1 MAISIPYP
9 YPCSRPRP
17 SPFTHSPREVCF
29 LAFFFLAFN
38 RKQFH
43 LRAEIL
49 FKSAAV
55 KQKENMTRNNNKKI
69 GKKNCKVTEKNQSL
83 LLQKVLELF

>member
-1 MAISIPYP
+1 
-9 YPCSRPRP
+9 
-17 SPFTHSPREVCF
+17 
-29 LAFFFLAFN
+29 
-38 RKQFH
+38 